1 MKVFKL
7 RQNYLIV
14 ILILSAFLF
23 TGCLSEDSSTETARD
38 AVTVTSTSF
47 SNGETGVAVNKMVAA
62 TFSESMAPATINNET
77 FLLKT
82 ADGNSVAGLVNYDG
96 GLIGYFMPSSNLA
109 ANTVFYATITTGAR
123 TLSSKTLASNF
134 SWGFTTGASAD
145 ISTPGVTSTDPSNG
159 DTNVAVN
166 KKIAVIFNESMNSLT
181 ITPVTFTVAETGGSS
196 VPGSVIN
203 FGLSASFTPTLT
215 LKANTMYTAAVNK
228 ASTDLAGN
236 ALTTTYTW
244 TFTTGSAGDAI
255 APTVINTDPAG
266 AGTLVALNKKIVATF
281 SEGMNPITLNNIT
294 FKVTAAGQ
302 IQIPGTVTNAGA
314 VSYFT
319 PLNNLSA
326 NTTYTA
332 TITNGV
338 QDLSG
343 NAMSSNYSWTFTTV
357 NSPF

>member
-1 MKVFKL
+1 MKVFKSS
-7 RQNYLIV
+7 QNYLIV

-23 TGCLSEDSSTETARD
+23 TGCLSEDTSNATVN

-47 SNGETGVAVNKMVAA
+47 SNGETGVAVNKMIAA

-82 ADGNSVAGLVNYDG
+82 ADGNPVTGLVNYDG
-96 GLIGYFMPSSNLA
+96 GLIGYFMPSSNLLT
-109 ANTVFYATITTGAR
+109 NTVYYATITTGAR

-159 DTNVAVN
+159 DTSVAVN
-166 KKIAVIFNESMNSLT
+166 KKIVVIFNESMNSLT

-203 FGLSASFTPTLT
+203 FGLSASFTPTES

-228 ASTDLAGN
+228 ALTDLAGN
-236 ALTTTYTW
+236 SLTTTYTW

-266 AGTLVALNKKIVATF
+266 AATLVALNKKIVATF

-294 FKVTAAGQ
+294 FKVTASGQ
-302 IQIPGTVTNAGA
+302 IQIPGTVTNAGS

-326 NTTYTA
+326 NTIYTA
-332 TITNGV
+332 TIMSGV

-343 NAMSSNYSWTFTTV
+343 NMMSSNYSWTFTTV
-357 NSPF
+357 NSSF